1 MNYFSEDLAEFLGLL
16 AKVTLGNCIRNENST
31 KVISKKSSITPQ
43 NFLIT
48 FVFLE
53 IQCPQSPPG
62 LLFFWNIPI
71 FDDIMVVATVVPK
84 NKFVCKKRRFHKM
97 VWSPNMG
104 SRVHIRGQENI
115 FFREILCA
123 LFYYD
128 HCSEI
133 SSMSCSPT

>member
-16 AKVTLGNCIRNENST
+16 AKVTFGNCIRNENST

-71 FDDIMVVATVVPK
+71 FDDIMVVATSGAKKQVCVQETKISQNGLVP
-84 NKFVCKKRRFHKM
+84 
-97 VWSPNMG
+97 
-104 SRVHIRGQENI
+104 
-115 FFREILCA
+115 
-123 LFYYD
+123 
-128 HCSEI
+128 
-133 SSMSCSPT
+133 